1 MIRRLHL
8 IANPKGGVG
17 DNEALAKKAEQ
28 VLGDRGIETSLHLT
42 QHAGHAG
49 ELVECLDCGED
60 EAICGI
66 GGDGT
71 MHELVNGLMHRPPET
86 RVPLSLLAGGTG
98 NAFLRDLDCLDP
110 NTVLEHIA
118 ADSRRS
124 IDLFEVTVAGRK
136 HYGFNIIGWGLF
148 SAANQLAESLRKLG
162 RRRYD
167 VAALLRMFQNR
178 RYRGTLEMDGEE
190 TVEGGFSMLTASNT
204 IYTGEGTRLAPNAR
218 LDDGKLDL
226 IYIRDATRASLL
238 RLFSKIPSGR
248 HINQPGVHYLQTSH
262 FKLTTDEPLPI
273 NLDGE
278 LIESGSFEVRVL
290 PGALDLLI

>member
-17 DNEALAKKAEQ
+17 DNEALAKTAERI
-28 VLGDRGIETSLHLT
+28 LGDQGIETSLHLT

-71 MHELVNGLMHRPPET
+71 MHELVNGMMHRQPET
-86 RVPLSLLAGGTG
+86 RVPLTLLPGGTG
-98 NAFLRDLDCLDP
+98 NAFLRDLECLDP
-110 NTVLEHIA
+110 KTVLDRIA
-118 ADSRRS
+118 ANARQS
-124 IDLFEVTVAGRK
+124 IDLFEVTVAGHK
-136 HYGFNIIGWGLF
+136 HYGFNIVGWGLF

-167 VAALLRMFQNR
+167 IAALLRMVQNR
-178 RYRGTLEMDGEE
+178 RYRGTLEIDGEE

-204 IYTGEGTRLAPNAR
+204 VHTGEGTRLAPKAQ

-226 IYIRDATRASLL
+226 IYIREATRVGLL
-238 RLFSKIPSGR
+238 RLFSKIKDGR
-248 HINQPGVHYLQTSH
+248 HIDQPGVHYLQVSH

-290 PGALDLLI
+290 PGALDLLL